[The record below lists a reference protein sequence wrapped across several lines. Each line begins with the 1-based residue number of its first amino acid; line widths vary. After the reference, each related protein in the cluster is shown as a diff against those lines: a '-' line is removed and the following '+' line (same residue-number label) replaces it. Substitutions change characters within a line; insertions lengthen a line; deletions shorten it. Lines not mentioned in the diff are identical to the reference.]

1 MLIWT
6 QKSFG
11 FWRQLNE
18 VIHSQDSNE
27 IKSVLKIVRNMQK
40 MLMQIKLVDL
50 EFVVSGSFFLT
61 VYLYLALI
69 VLGNLAV
76 NSIKIAKIIFPTW
89 RTSYIIPQIDHYK
102 IYL

>member
-1 MLIWT
+1 
-6 QKSFG
+6 
-11 FWRQLNE
+11 
-18 VIHSQDSNE
+18 
-27 IKSVLKIVRNMQK
+27 
-40 MLMQIKLVDL
+40 
-50 EFVVSGSFFLT
+50 
-61 VYLYLALI
+61 LI